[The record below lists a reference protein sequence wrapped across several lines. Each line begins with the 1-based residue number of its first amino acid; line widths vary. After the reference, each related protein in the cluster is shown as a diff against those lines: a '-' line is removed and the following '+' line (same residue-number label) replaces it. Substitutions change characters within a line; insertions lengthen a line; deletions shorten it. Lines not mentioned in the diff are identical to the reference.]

1 MKVQNMTSDRG
12 NKIANQFIIHNDNEE
27 YFQSYKSIIVKKVTQ
42 WFFNY
47 EQKETKIFLDENFW
61 DYSKTTS
68 RYRNK
73 FLNETTKEIQN
84 KIKSGEYILTNLN

>member
-47 EQKETKIFLDENFW
+47 EQKETKIFLDEHFW